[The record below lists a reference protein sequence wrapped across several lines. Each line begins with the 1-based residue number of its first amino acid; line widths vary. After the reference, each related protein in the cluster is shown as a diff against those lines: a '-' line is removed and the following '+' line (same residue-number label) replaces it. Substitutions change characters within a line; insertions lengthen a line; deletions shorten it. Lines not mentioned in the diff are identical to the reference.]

1 MVNQY
6 QNDIVSMVGD
16 LLGYNLSWPV
26 HTQKLE
32 MLTQCWFNV
41 GQRNANVKSK
51 MGNRLFIVY
60 MTFLRPQQF
69 TFCSIFI
76 RRSKYIENK
85 KHEKM
90 NLGSQ

>member
-1 MVNQY
+1 MHPTSYHGQCCFDVGAPSKMVNQN

-26 HTQKLE
+26 HIQKHE

-41 GQRNANVKSK
+41 VQQKANVKSK
-51 MGNRLFIVY
+51 MGNRLLIVY

-69 TFCSIFI
+69 TF
-76 RRSKYIENK
+76 
-85 KHEKM
+85 
-90 NLGSQ
+90 